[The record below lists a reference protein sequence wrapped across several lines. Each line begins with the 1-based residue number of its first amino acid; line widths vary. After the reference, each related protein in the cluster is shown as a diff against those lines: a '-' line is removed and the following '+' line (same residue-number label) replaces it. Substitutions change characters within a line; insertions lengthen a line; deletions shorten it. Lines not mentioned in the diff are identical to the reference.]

1 MPMTTILVEL
11 DSTAQGSAR
20 LDLSARLAARHDAHL
35 IGLFVIPPFEPP
47 MMFPGAIGGLSE
59 IQAEYRERALTDA
72 NTVQGAFES
81 ALEQNGVAGEWRCLD
96 GFADDVIVTHA
107 RYADLVVVGQADPDR
122 RSSSVAGEVTLRAG
136 RPVLVV
142 PYTGSLETLAE
153 RPLVAWNASREATR
167 AVTDALP
174 LLARAKEVIV
184 LSINPGDDEHIPGA
198 EIATFLARHGVK
210 ADARQE
216 TAKSISEGDNL
227 LSRAAE
233 FGADMIVMGAY
244 GHSRAAEFVF
254 GGTTRDLL
262 QHSSF
267 PLFLSH

>member
-1 MPMTTILVEL
+1 MPITTILVEL
-11 DSTAQGSAR
+11 DSSAQGAAR
-20 LDLSARLAARHDAHL
+20 LDVSAQLAIRHEAHL

-59 IQAEYRERALTDA
+59 IQAEYRERAQGDA
-72 NTVQGAFES
+72 ATVQAAFES
-81 ALEQNGVAGEWRCLD
+81 ALERNGVAGEWRSLD
-96 GFADDVIVTHA
+96 GFAEDVIVTHA

-142 PYTGSLETLAE
+142 PYAGSVETLGE
-153 RPLVAWNASREATR
+153 RPLLAWNASREATR

-216 TAKSISEGDNL
+216 TAKGISEGDNL

-262 QHSSF
+262 LHSSV

>member
-1 MPMTTILVEL
+1 
-11 DSTAQGSAR
+11 
-20 LDLSARLAARHDAHL
+20 
-35 IGLFVIPPFEPP
+35 

-59 IQAEYRERALTDA
+59 TQTLYRERAQSDATDA
-72 NTVQGAFES
+72 QAAFDKAIERY
-81 ALEQNGVAGEWRCLD
+81 GVAGEWRCVD
-96 GFADDVIVTHA
+96 GFAEDVVVTHI
-107 RYADLVVVGQADPDR
+107 RYADLTVVGQADPDR
-122 RSSSVAGEVTLRAG
+122 RSASLAGDVTLRAG

-142 PYTGSLETLAE
+142 PYTGTPDTLCE

-174 LLARAKEVIV
+174 FLTRAKEVTV
-184 LSINPGDDEHIPGA
+184 LSINPEDTEHLPGA

-216 TAKSISEGDNL
+216 AAKGISDGDSL

-262 QHSSF
+262 QHSPIS
-267 PLFLSH
+267 LFLSH